1 MREGLRQGCV
11 MFPWLFNLYIDGVV
25 REVNARAL
33 GRGLKLVDGN
43 DNEWELNQL
52 LFADDTVVVA
62 DSERKLCQ
70 LVTEFGRVCERRKLR
85 VNVGKSKVMRC
96 TRNEDG
102 ARLNVML
109 NGEALEEVDQF
120 KYLGSVIAAN
130 GGVEADVHHRVNE
143 GCKVLGA
150 MKGVMKYRGLG
161 MNVKKVLYE
170 KVVVPTVMYSSES
183 WGMKV
188 TERQKLSVFEMK
200 CLRSMTGV
208 SWLDRVRNKV
218 VRARTGVRREL
229 AARVDMNVL
238 RWFGHVERMDIER
251 LLKKVMNA
259 KVDGRSARGRPRFGW
274 MDGVKRALNDR
285 RGVFFCLFCRRVPD
299 LLPLWWRRL
308 GGNPSLI
315 ISVLLLRRQACRG
328 LLVSAPCVRE
338 LPLGLC
344 LLFGRQCHSPAG
356 FPFT

>member
-1 MREGLRQGCV
+1 M
-11 MFPWLFNLYIDGVV
+11 V

-52 LFADDTVVVA
+52 LFADDTVMVA

-109 NGEALEEVDQF
+109 NGEALQEVDQF
-120 KYLGSVIAAN
+120 KYLGSVIAA
-130 GGVEADVHHRVNE
+130 DVHHRVNE
-143 GCKVLGA
+143 GGKVLGA
-150 MKGVMKYRGLG
+150 LKGVMKNRGLG

-170 KVVVPTVMYSSES
+170 KVVVPTIMYGSES

-188 TERQKLSVFEMK
+188 TERQILNVFEMK

-208 SWLDRVRNKV
+208 SQLDRIRNEV

-238 RWFGHVERMDIER
+238 RWFGHVEKMDNER
-251 LLKKVMNA
+251 LLKKVINA

-274 MDGVKRALNDR
+274 MDEVKRALNDR
-285 RGVFFCLFCRRVPD
+285 RMD
-299 LLPLWWRRL
+299 
-308 GGNPSLI
+308 
-315 ISVLLLRRQACRG
+315 
-328 LLVSAPCVRE
+328 VRE
-338 LPLGLC
+338 ASEHTRDRNEWRMIVMQL
-344 LLFGRQCHSPAG
+344 
-356 FPFT
+356 